1 MSVTHGK
8 MGLSLTQ
15 EILSHLGLA
24 NKTAAWGTLG
34 TLRTFLSFSVD
45 KDVQRLLKAIA
56 GQGVDCIAILDVL
69 TNRSREQR
77 QLISRAFHERTQQDL
92 LKSLQAA
99 LSGNLE
105 RIVVALLQPAAH
117 LDARELRKALKGSGS
132 AEDVALEILATR
144 TPPQLRECLAV
155 YKHSKGVE
163 DGALRAGQDSPVSPA
178 LPAGS
183 PVGACLPLVPL
194 GSLLLPHRRA
204 QSPQGDS
211 QLSSLKREKQS
222 LTVVVWGSRVDPEV
236 MTRLSPVTVP
246 RAPKSPSQPLADS
259 AITPHPR
266 LNGRSMQPGG
276 KVGTCSRRC
285 QFSAPG
291 CCPCSDC
298 HMPHPL
304 IDFQVDAAEDIKSE
318 TRGILRDLLLA
329 LAKGGR
335 EAYTGI
341 IDYNLAAQDV
351 QALKQAEGPSTERM
365 WVLVF
370 TQRNSEHLVR
380 VLNQYQRDTG
390 RELEKTVRARFHGA
404 ACVALL
410 SLALVI
416 RNTPLY
422 FADKLH
428 QALQETEPNYQVL
441 MRILISRSETDLLSI
456 RAEFRKKYGKS
467 LYSSLQDAVKGDCRS
482 ALLALCR
489 AEDL

>member
-34 TLRTFLSFSVD
+34 TLRTFLSFNVD

-56 GQGVDCIAILDVL
+56 GQGVDRFAILDVL

-105 RIVVALLQPAAH
+105 RIVVALLQPAAQ
-117 LDARELRKALKGSGS
+117 LDARELRTALKGPGS

-144 TPPQLRECLAV
+144 TPPQLQECLAV
-155 YKHSKGVE
+155 YKHSKSVE
-163 DGALRAGQDSPVSPA
+163 EGALRAGQDSPR
-178 LPAGS
+178 LP
-183 PVGACLPLVPL
+183 C
-194 GSLLLPHRRA
+194 
-204 QSPQGDS
+204 
-211 QLSSLKREKQS
+211 
-222 LTVVVWGSRVDPEV
+222 
-236 MTRLSPVTVP
+236 
-246 RAPKSPSQPLADS
+246 
-259 AITPHPR
+259 
-266 LNGRSMQPGG
+266 
-276 KVGTCSRRC
+276 
-285 QFSAPG
+285 
-291 CCPCSDC
+291 
-298 HMPHPL
+298 
-304 IDFQVDAAEDIKSE
+304 
-318 TRGILRDLLLA
+318 
-329 LAKGGR
+329 GGR

-351 QALKQAEGPSTERM
+351 QALKQAEGPSTERT

-370 TQRNSEHLVR
+370 TQRNPEHLIR
-380 VLNQYQRDTG
+380 VLNQYQWYTG
-390 RELEKTVRARFHGA
+390 HELEKTVRARFHGA

-410 SLALVI
+410 NLALVI

-428 QALQETEPNYQVL
+428 QALQETEPNYQAL

-456 RAEFRKKYGKS
+456 RAEFRKKFGKS

>member
-34 TLRTFLSFSVD
+34 TLRTFLSFSAD

-56 GQGVDCIAILDVL
+56 GQDPDRALPGSRASPHLGSGVDRIAILDVL

-77 QLISRAFHERTQQDL
+77 QLISRAFHERTQQ
-92 LKSLQAA
+92 
-99 LSGNLE
+99 
-105 RIVVALLQPAAH
+105 
-117 LDARELRKALKGSGS
+117 GSGS

-144 TPPQLRECLAV
+144 TPPQLQECLAV
-155 YKHSKGVE
+155 YKH
-163 DGALRAGQDSPVSPA
+163 
-178 LPAGS
+178 
-183 PVGACLPLVPL
+183 
-194 GSLLLPHRRA
+194 
-204 QSPQGDS
+204 
-211 QLSSLKREKQS
+211 
-222 LTVVVWGSRVDPEV
+222 
-236 MTRLSPVTVP
+236 
-246 RAPKSPSQPLADS
+246 
-259 AITPHPR
+259 
-266 LNGRSMQPGG
+266 N
-276 KVGTCSRRC
+276 
-285 QFSAPG
+285 
-291 CCPCSDC
+291 
-298 HMPHPL
+298 
-304 IDFQVDAAEDIKSE
+304 FQVDAAEDIKSE

-341 IDYNLAAQDV
+341 IDYNLAAQDI
-351 QALKQAEGPSTERM
+351 QALKQAEGPSTERT

-370 TQRNSEHLVR
+370 TQRNPEHLVR
-380 VLNQYQRDTG
+380 VLNQYQWYTG
-390 RELEKTVRARFHGA
+390 HELEKTVRARFHGA

-410 SLALVI
+410 NLASVI

-428 QALQETEPNYQVL
+428 QALQETEPNYQAL

-456 RAEFRKKYGKS
+456 RAEFRKKFGKS

>member
-34 TLRTFLSFSVD
+34 TLRTFLSFSAD

-56 GQGVDCIAILDVL
+56 GQDPDRALPGSRASPHLGSGVDRIAILDVL

-117 LDARELRKALKGSGS
+117 LDARELRTALKGSGS

-144 TPPQLRECLAV
+144 TPPQLQECLAV
-155 YKHSKGVE
+155 YKH
-163 DGALRAGQDSPVSPA
+163 
-178 LPAGS
+178 
-183 PVGACLPLVPL
+183 
-194 GSLLLPHRRA
+194 
-204 QSPQGDS
+204 
-211 QLSSLKREKQS
+211 
-222 LTVVVWGSRVDPEV
+222 
-236 MTRLSPVTVP
+236 
-246 RAPKSPSQPLADS
+246 
-259 AITPHPR
+259 
-266 LNGRSMQPGG
+266 N
-276 KVGTCSRRC
+276 
-285 QFSAPG
+285 
-291 CCPCSDC
+291 
-298 HMPHPL
+298 
-304 IDFQVDAAEDIKSE
+304 FQVDAAEDIKSE

-341 IDYNLAAQDV
+341 IDYNLAAQDI
-351 QALKQAEGPSTERM
+351 QALKQAEGPSTERT

-370 TQRNSEHLVR
+370 TQRNPEHLVR
-380 VLNQYQRDTG
+380 VLNQYQWYTG
-390 RELEKTVRARFHGA
+390 HELEKTVRARFHGA

-410 SLALVI
+410 NLASVI

-428 QALQETEPNYQVL
+428 QALQETEPNYQAL

-456 RAEFRKKYGKS
+456 RAEFRKKFGKS
-467 LYSSLQDAVKGDCRS
+467 LYSSLQVRLGWFLTWS
-482 ALLALCR
+482 PR
-489 AEDL
+489 ASSFTSTLHTVGHIHGLENSWVSG